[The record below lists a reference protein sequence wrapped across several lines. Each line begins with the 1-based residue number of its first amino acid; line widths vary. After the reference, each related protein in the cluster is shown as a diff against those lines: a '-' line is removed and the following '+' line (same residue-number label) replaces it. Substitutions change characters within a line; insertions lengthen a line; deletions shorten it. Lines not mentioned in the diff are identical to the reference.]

1 MSALQEIA
9 GNIEQYP
16 KKIREAKEKKRYTIN
31 DIVDLSGVS
40 KSAVSKLLD
49 GSQMDPKLYNSVA
62 MCMVLDLSLD
72 ELFGLDK
79 PIDHPESMQARIHQL
94 ELENAHL
101 SGNVKRLEEVNALQ
115 KDQMRTRKPVIF
127 VLLGMCAVLA
137 MCLVVY
143 LFIDSQITAQGLIR
157 NGQPTA
163 VAWFVIAVAAT
174 AVIASTVIIS
184 MALRKKV

>member
-9 GNIEQYP
+9 ENIEQYP
-16 KKIREAKEKKRYTIN
+16 KRIREAKEQKRYTIN
-31 DIVDLSGVS
+31 DITELSGVS

-49 GSQMDPKLYNSVA
+49 GSQMDPKLYNSAA
-62 MCMVLDLSLD
+62 MCKVLGLSLD

-79 PIDHPESMQARIHQL
+79 PVEHPESMQARIHQL

-101 SGNVKRLEEVNALQ
+101 SGDVKRLNEVNAMQ
-115 KDQMRTRKPVIF
+115 AEQMRTRKPVIF

-137 MCLVVY
+137 LCLVAY
-143 LFIDSQITAQGLIR
+143 LFIDAQITAQGLIR

-163 VAWFVIAVAAT
+163 VAWFVIIVAVT
-174 AVIASTVIIS
+174 ALVASSVIIA

>member
-62 MCMVLDLSLD
+62 MC
-72 ELFGLDK
+72 
-79 PIDHPESMQARIHQL
+79 
-94 ELENAHL
+94 
-101 SGNVKRLEEVNALQ
+101 
-115 KDQMRTRKPVIF
+115 
-127 VLLGMCAVLA
+127 
-137 MCLVVY
+137 LVVY

>member
-16 KKIREAKEKKRYTIN
+16 KRIREAKEKKRYTIN

-62 MCMVLDLSLD
+62 MCMVLNLSLD

-79 PIDHPESMQARIHQL
+79 PIDHPESMQARDTSTG
-94 ELENAHL
+94 A
-101 SGNVKRLEEVNALQ
+101 GKRA
-115 KDQMRTRKPVIF
+115 F
-127 VLLGMCAVLA
+127 V
-137 MCLVVY
+137 
-143 LFIDSQITAQGLIR
+143 R
-157 NGQPTA
+157 
-163 VAWFVIAVAAT
+163 
-174 AVIASTVIIS
+174 
-184 MALRKKV
+184 